1 MWKSFVLCAVKWAF
15 LPPERAPARQTA
27 QKSKR
32 SPAKCS
38 TYWRP
43 TPFSKWRRQHSLRQ
57 QFQQLQQKVQ
67 DLLNRSS
74 YDERMLFVNQLTQL
88 SPWFKQPSTRRSN
101 RQQPQLP
108 KLQWT
113 PPLVLRRLLKL
124 LPMTD
129 TRRVRAMFLL
139 RSKLRNP
146 KFYCCWWRRLEWYF
160 LCIPADFGFSTRTP
174 TQACEGNPLGCVY
187 GTFQIVTEEL

>member
-1 MWKSFVLCAVKWAF
+1 MQSNEPSYLRNALPLVKRLKKVREARRNAQ
-15 LPPERAPARQTA
+15 PIGAP
-27 QKSKR
+27 
-32 SPAKCS
+32 
-38 TYWRP
+38 RP
-43 TPFSKWRRQHSLRQ
+43 FQNGGDNIELRQ

-67 DLLNRSS
+67 DLLNCSS

-108 KLQWT
+108 KLQWA

-146 KFYCCWWRRLEWYF
+146 KFYCCWWRRLEWYQQYF
-160 LCIPADFGFSTRTP
+160 LCIPADFGHFVSLTDSFIMSD
-174 TQACEGNPLGCVY
+174 AKLLKPLSCM
-187 GTFQIVTEEL
+187 